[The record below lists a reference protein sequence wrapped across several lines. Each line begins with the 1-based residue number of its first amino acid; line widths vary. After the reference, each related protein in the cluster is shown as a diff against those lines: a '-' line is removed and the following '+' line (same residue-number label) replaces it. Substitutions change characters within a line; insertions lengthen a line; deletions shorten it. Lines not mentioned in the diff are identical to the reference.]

1 MFSLEEES
9 VTPGGAEIEFSE
21 AQQVEAAAAL
31 AAAEALQNQEEIP
44 EKQVEQDSEKSKHPL
59 AELVSN

>member
-21 AQQVEAAAAL
+21 TQQAEAAAAL

-44 EKQVEQDSEKSKHPL
+44 EKEQDSEKSKHPL

>member
-1 MFSLEEES
+1 MFSLKEES

-21 AQQVEAAAAL
+21 VQQAEAAAAL
-31 AAAEALQNQEEIP
+31 AAAEALQNQEEMP
-44 EKQVEQDSEKSKHPL
+44 EKEQDSEKSRHPL